1 MPAVACITHSVL
13 SPDGTGK
20 NCAYPM
26 QTTIGEGNSNNVR
39 IGGLAVA
46 VQGNKVAPH
55 PKGGCSL
62 DESSVST
69 YSSTIRIGGRGIAR
83 IGDMLGNNLITQ
95 GAATTFGGG

>member
-1 MPAVACITHSVL
+1 MPAIARVTDTVL

-26 QTTIGEGNSNNVR
+26 ETAVGEGNGSNVR

-62 DESSVST
+62 DESVVST
-69 YSSTIRIGGRGIAR
+69 FSSTIRIAGKGVAR
-83 IGDMLGNNLITQ
+83 IGDMLGNNIITQ